1 MASGRVPNTVNTF
14 TVTLLY
20 LSFAVCCLFNLNDF
34 YQATDEDVSGLSQ
47 NQDGRRRESTT
58 PAPTNTPIAPHR
70 TIIKARRGLSRLT
83 GSSGVRK

>member
-20 LSFAVCCLFNLNDF
+20 FLRSLLLYLVLMMQSRHRPFRQWRVRH
-34 YQATDEDVSGLSQ
+34 Y
-47 NQDGRRRESTT
+47 DGRRRDSTT

-70 TIIKARRGLSRLT
+70 TAMNALRGLSRLI
-83 GSSGVRK
+83 GSSGVRR